1 MYAGMPSWISGS
13 MSGSALLAA
22 QLAHG
27 LLEHLRVELEPDG
40 RDVPRLLLAEQVAGA
55 ADLEVVRREAE
66 AAAQV
71 VELLQHAEPLLGV
84 GRDQMLAGDQQVG
97 VGAMVRAADASAEL
111 VELRQAERVGAVH
124 DDRVG
129 ARDVETRLDDRRA
142 SPARWS
148 RRA

>member
-1 MYAGMPSWISGS
+1 MYAGMPSWTSGS
-13 MSGSALLAA
+13 MSGSGVLAA

-27 LLEHLRVELEPDG
+27 LLEQVRVELEPDG
-40 RDVPRLLLAEQVAGA
+40 RDVPRLLLAEQVARA
-55 ADLEVVRREAE
+55 ADLEIVRREPE

-71 VELLQHAEPLLGV
+71 VQLLQHAEPLLGV
-84 GRDQMLAGDQQVG
+84 GRDQMLAGDEQVG
-97 VGAMVRAADASAEL
+97 VRAMMRAADAPADL
-111 VELRQAERVGAVH
+111 VELRQPERVGPVH

-129 ARDVETRLDDRRA
+129 ARDVEPRLDDRRA